1 MRRRR
6 PWRSETRRFLSRLPE
21 LPSLRYDDGQSL
33 ASEATQLW
41 LAGLSQGTVGAV
53 ALAAVPPSQEDS
65 HTAAAVAEAMDI
77 LDSQGPV
84 EALRRLE
91 SALGPSATGNARLRC
106 QELRILCGHG
116 ASKAAAALGRA
127 LRLDMERDRLV
138 ELKPDLAAG
147 VLAAIVSIVAA
158 VNQPSVL
165 GGISLNS
172 KDSTVNINANKAL
185 IQHSGQG
192 ILLNSSVN
200 VTDADN
206 PMDS

>member
-138 ELKPDLAAG
+138 ELKPDLARRGAG
-147 VLAAIVSIVAA
+147 SDSVHRGCC
-158 VNQPSVL
+158 QPAQRPRWHIAEL
-165 GGISLNS
+165 QGQHRQHQRQQGP
-172 KDSTVNINANKAL
+172 DPAL
-185 IQHSGQG
+185 RPGHFAQ
-192 ILLNSSVN
+192 LFC
-200 VTDADN
+200 
-206 PMDS
+206 